1 MPDDDLKNIDPV
13 LEAKFYQESLDF
25 EDREQD
31 RLDNELCPEE
41 IMIILVALLIV
52 GVSAYFLLS

>member
-31 RLDNELCPEE
+31 RLDDELCPEE
-41 IMIILVALLIV
+41 VVIIFVALLTA
-52 GVSAYFLLS
+52 GASAYFLLN